1 MSYAWTPEEFE
12 GIDAAD
18 VEASFDEDMLAL
30 HADRHLFDELTPLE
44 REVIV
49 KRFGLEGNIPHR
61 LLDLE
66 TELHLRRSD
75 LRAVQLSALGKL
87 RTHLR

>member
-1 MSYAWTPEEFE
+1 MSYAWSPDEPTD
-12 GIDAAD
+12 DAAD
-18 VEASFDEDMLAL
+18 VAALFDEDMLAL

-87 RTHLR
+87 RTHLT

>member
-1 MSYAWTPEEFE
+1 MSFAWNPEEVE
-12 GIDAAD
+12 GIDAPD
-18 VEASFDEDMLAL
+18 VDPFDEDMLAL

-75 LRAVQLSALGKL
+75 LRAVQLSALNKL
-87 RTHLR
+87 RTHLQ